1 MEINGK
7 VLGGVGGEGVLIESI
22 TGTYDTDAKGM
33 DRLSLVFSG
42 TAYTVLKN
50 AYNKD
55 AGFDELPE
63 SIPVSESIPVQL
75 EETAGGKSLKITFDQ
90 LNKAFDLMDD
100 PLGEREDEWQRLLEG
115 TERSVFD
122 KIVGKPIYFKARLK
136 KDKIEGDKK
145 DASSFYFNLQALAKS
160 VKADAGF
167 LEMYAKL
174 KAKKAAADSQPIK
187 Y

>member
-7 VLGGVGGEGVLIESI
+7 VLGGQGGEGVLIESI
-22 TGTYDTDAKGM
+22 SGTYDTDTKGVE
-33 DRLSLVFSG
+33 RVSLVFSG

-50 AYNKD
+50 NYNKD
-55 AGFDELPE
+55 AGFEELPE
-63 SIPVSESIPVQL
+63 PISVSEAVPVRL
-75 EETAGGKSLKITFDQ
+75 DDTAGGKSLKITFDQ

-100 PLGEREDEWQRLLEG
+100 PLVEREDEWQRLLEG

-122 KIVGKPIYFKARLK
+122 KIVGKPIYFKAVLK

-145 DASSFYFNLQALAKS
+145 DSSSFYFNLQALAKT
-160 VKADAGF
+160 VKADKSF
-167 LEMYAKL
+167 LDLVAKL
-174 KAKKAAADSQPIK
+174 KAKKAAAEDQPIT